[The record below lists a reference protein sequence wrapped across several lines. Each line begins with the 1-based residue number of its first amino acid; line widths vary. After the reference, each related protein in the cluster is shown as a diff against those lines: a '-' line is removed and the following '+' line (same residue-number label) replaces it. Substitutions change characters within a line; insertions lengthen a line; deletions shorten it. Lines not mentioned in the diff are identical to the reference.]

1 MQAEG
6 AESKDLSLA
15 EKKSSASKQDSS
27 AEEEAAKQLPD
38 PSHTISDSVSA
49 DADNLLAPTTPAQS
63 SEVAAKSRSPSI
75 SPQPTL
81 QLQTSMPQGQQE
93 PDLPRLGFPAA
104 RAAEHAAQEEEPGQE
119 PWQEVRA
126 SRRKPVSQASPFAG
140 SQKAQKQSRQSYDQ
154 GDAAASPQHPRTVQ
168 PAAQHTEQAP
178 IKSEKAGKVPQP
190 KVGHVASGQLPD
202 RLSALSISQSKQP
215 SQPSSIGSLKISCL
229 RSSPSSM
236 QNEPSQASAAKSLS
250 DQHWMAP
257 QQVQDPALSS
267 GCSSHA
273 QAHTLTQTHFY
284 TSHIFNSCCDYFK
297 QL

>member
-1 MQAEG
+1 MQRKRA
-6 AESKDLSLA
+6 APPSRTAQQRKRPP
-15 EKKSSASKQDSS
+15 SSCQT
-27 AEEEAAKQLPD
+27 
-38 PSHTISDSVSA
+38 PSHTISDPVSA

-154 GDAAASPQHPRTVQ
+154 GDAAASPPRPRTVQ